1 MKHLFLIICLFF
13 YVHSISAATDNL
25 LIQGHLTDDK
35 KTHLTD
41 ATIQSFVDDS
51 IFVKGCTTDSKGE
64 FKLKVPQTDKTLHL
78 VFNYLGYKRLT
89 INIQPTKETVIRLGD
104 IIMKTDVVQM
114 HEVTVLG
121 KNQISTE
128 EKLMVYPTKE
138 ELRHAYDGY
147 SALDVL
153 LIPGLDVNTLNNTLS
168 YLNQDVL
175 LCINGRQ
182 ATKEEVLGLNAKY
195 IKRVDVYTM
204 GKTEFPE
211 SSCVIDYIMK
221 DRDYAGTVSANANH
235 QLTRLSGSGRATA
248 QYYHKKSEFAIS
260 VSENYSD
267 FKEKMEGNKVTSYH
281 FPEEKIVRTENYM
294 PSLKQHNEINTYANY
309 IYRDNIQDFYASFRF
324 NRKVSENDIWDSR
337 SYNNVPAIYIR
348 QENTQSQNIN
358 PALQFRYNRTLP
370 NSQRLRTELYC
381 SFGNNDYVRWYEQ
394 RENDQT
400 ANAYRNE
407 TDEKSNY
414 LKGTVNYTKTFKNK
428 SSLSIELSQDFTN
441 TDNINLRDEDIYDIS
456 LYKSNTRFLAAYN
469 YRIKNKLNIMARLAT
484 HISHVS
490 TGNNNVTNY
499 FFTPYMR
506 LTYKHKKHSLS
517 LSGTINSQEA
527 NNTNRT
533 GDEYRKNEY
542 EIYRGNPELRDY
554 MKYSVGITHSWNISS
569 RLQWSQTGWGD
580 FYSDCI
586 YYSRYFDENEYAIV
600 REAINRGKSCILGYS
615 AYFQYDIIPKTLI
628 FQGQFAYNFYKVK
641 SFNTVYLQE
650 PFLISKIIFQ
660 KKAWQFHVAF
670 RSKRKGI
677 TTEEVRKF
685 HMPPL
690 FSIRARYNVKNWNFE
705 AVYYN
710 PFKATEKTLLQSK
723 VLTETT
729 YYRSPHITD
738 NYGYLKVSYR
748 FNYGKKKHKFD
759 NTEVIDINKTTI
771 SQ

>member
-1 MKHLFLIICLFF
+1 MKRKISTLLLL
-13 YVHSISAATDNL
+13 SILLPMTAQNVTFEGHVTDNEKND
-25 LIQGHLTDDK
+25 LIASTVRY
-35 KTHLTD
+35 
-41 ATIQSFVDDS
+41 FVDDS
-51 IFVKGCTTDSKGE
+51 LFVKGVTTNTNGE
-64 FKLKVPQTDKTLHL
+64 FKLEVPQNDKASKL
-78 VFNYLGYKRLT
+78 VFSYIGYKNLT
-89 INIQPTKETVIRLGD
+89 INIQPTKEKNIRLGD
-104 IIMKTDVVQM
+104 IVMKKDAVQI
-114 HEVTVLG
+114 HEVMVLG
-121 KNQISTE
+121 ENQVSTE
-128 EKLMVYPTKE
+128 EKLMVYPTKD

-147 SALDVL
+147 SVL
-153 LIPGLDVNTLNNTLS
+153 AGLMIPGLEVNSFENTLS
-168 YLNQDVL
+168 YYENEVL
-175 LCINGRQ
+175 LCIDGRQ
-182 ATKEEVLGLNAKY
+182 VAKEEILGLNAKY
-195 IKRVDVYTM
+195 IKRVDIYTM
-204 GKTEFPE
+204 GKPEFPE

-221 DRDYAGTVSANANH
+221 ELDYAGTVSANAEH
-235 QLTRLSGSGRATA
+235 QLTRLNGNGRVTA
-248 QYYHKKSEFAIS
+248 QYYHKKSEFAVSIS
-260 VSENYSD
+260 GNYND
-267 FKEKMEGNKVTSYH
+267 FKEKAEDIEMTTYH
-281 FPEEKIVRTENYM
+281 FPEKDIIRTNKSL
-294 PSLKQHNEINTYANY
+294 PSLKQSDNQNAYANY

-517 LSGTINSQEA
+517 LSGTINSQEVD
-527 NNTNRT
+527 NTNRT

-542 EIYRGNPELRDY
+542 EIYKGNPELKDY
-554 MKYSVGITHSWNISS
+554 MTYDVRLTHSWNISS
-569 RLQWSQTGWGD
+569 RLKWSQGGSGY

-586 YYSRYFDENEYAIV
+586 YYNRYFDENKNAIV
-600 REAINRGKSCILGYS
+600 REAVNKGNSFVLN
-615 AYFQYDIIPKTLI
+615 YFTTMQYDIVPKMLI
-628 FQGQFAYNFYKVK
+628 FQGSLMYFFYKAKAV
-641 SFNTVYLQE
+641 NTIYLHD
-650 PFLISKIIFQ
+650 PYFISKILFR
-660 KKAWQFHVAF
+660 KNAWLIDVGLQ
-670 RSKRKGI
+670 SKRKGI
-677 TTEEVRKF
+677 TTGEVMKF
-685 HMPPL
+685 DMAPL
-690 FSIRARYNVKNWNFE
+690 LRVKIGYNIKQWNFE
-705 AVYYN
+705 AAYYN
-710 PFKATEKTLLQSK
+710 PFKATTRMWLQSD
-723 VLTETT
+723 VLTKESSN
-729 YYRSPHITD
+729 RSRYISD
-738 NYGYLKVSYR
+738 KYGYVKVSYR

-759 NTEVIDINKTTI
+759 NTEVIDVNQTTI
-771 SQ
+771 SK